1 MLTIRP
7 ATIED
12 LPATYRICLLTGD
25 AGQDAT
31 DLHADPDLLGH
42 VYVGPYIVGQPDHAL
57 VLADDAGVAGYC
69 LAVPD
74 TRAFEAWAET
84 AWWPEL
90 RRRYPLVDAGT
101 ADAETPDAELIRL
114 IHEPP
119 LAPEAAVV
127 RYPAHLHIDLL
138 ARARGHGHGRAL
150 MAQQLAD
157 LRRVGV
163 SGAHL
168 GVADTNANAIEFY
181 RHLGFEEIARL
192 ESSFLMG
199 IRLD

>member
-1 MLTIRP
+1 MLSIRP
-7 ATIED
+7 ATSAD

-25 AGQDAT
+25 AGEDAT
-31 DLHADPDLLGH
+31 HLHADPDLLGH
-42 VYVGPYIVGQPDHAL
+42 VYVGPYIVGQPEHAL

-84 AWWPEL
+84 SWWPDL
-90 RRRYPLVDAGT
+90 RRRYPMVDA
-101 ADAETPDAELIRL
+101 DTPDAELIRL

-119 LAPEAAVV
+119 TAPEAVV
-127 RYPAHLHIDLL
+127 MRYPAHLHIDLL

-150 MAQQLAD
+150 MEQQLAG
-157 LRRVGV
+157 LRRAGV

-181 RHLGFEEIARL
+181 RHLGFDEIARL